1 MMSIPSGMPEAP
13 RTSGRSANTDG
24 RRPLVSVVTPFFN
37 TDAHLAQ
44 CIRSVLNQS
53 YDNFEYILVDNC
65 STDGSV
71 AIVEEF
77 AKHDSRIK
85 LYHTD
90 RFLTQLQNY
99 NRALRLISAESTYVK
114 MVQADDAIFPRCLE
128 EMTSLA
134 EANPTVGVVSSYRIL
149 GSSLAPSGVPIERTI
164 MSGREACRRALMG
177 EYTAF
182 GSLTTVLM
190 RADLVRQRE
199 CFYPED
205 RLFADSVAMFEVLK
219 DVDFGFVHQVLSFSR
234 VEGDSISGRMATY
247 APMLLDR
254 TIRLSLFGQ
263 EYLTA
268 DEYKRCVKEQER
280 AHARFL
286 AEAWLRRREPEL
298 WDLHRRGL
306 ETIGRRLEEAW
317 GPRDVLA
324 VALHYASSP
333 HLLIAAMSRRM
344 RRLFSSAKL
353 GVSGADGLLL
363 PPS

>member
-1 MMSIPSGMPEAP
+1 MMSIAP
-13 RTSGRSANTDG
+13 LRSTDG

-44 CIRSVLNQS
+44 CISSVLDQS

-77 AKHDSRIK
+77 AKRDSRIK
-85 LYHTD
+85 LFHTD

-99 NRALRLISAESTYVK
+99 NRALRLIAPGSAYVK

-128 EMTSLA
+128 EMTTLA
-134 EANPTVGVVSSYRIL
+134 EANPSVGVVSSYRIL
-149 GSSLAPSGVPIERTI
+149 GSSLAPSGVPIERTV
-164 MSGREACRRALMG
+164 MSGREACRRCLMG

-182 GSLTTVLM
+182 GSLTTVMM

-199 CFYPED
+199 NFYPED

-234 VEGDSISGRMATY
+234 VENDSVSGRMATHG
-247 APMLLDR
+247 PMLLDR
-254 TIRLSLFGQ
+254 TLRLASFGR
-263 EYLTA
+263 EYLTPN
-268 DEYKRCVKEQER
+268 EYDRLVKAQER
-280 AHARFL
+280 VYARFL

-306 ETIGRRLEEAW
+306 GTVGRPLAGAW
-317 GPRDVLA
+317 GPRDVFA
-324 VALHYASSP
+324 VALHYAASP
-333 HLLIAAMSRRM
+333 GLLISAM
-344 RRLFSSAKL
+344 RRRVQGMFSSAKL
-353 GVSGADGLLL
+353 GVARPDGQLL
-363 PPS
+363 PPA